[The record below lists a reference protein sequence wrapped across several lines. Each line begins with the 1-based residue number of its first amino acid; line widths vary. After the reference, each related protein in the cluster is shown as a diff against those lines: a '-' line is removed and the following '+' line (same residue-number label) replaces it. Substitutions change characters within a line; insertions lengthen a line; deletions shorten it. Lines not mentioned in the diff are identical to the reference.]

1 MSLESLVTEI
11 RTRGQAELGTIEAA
25 RVAEAGRVAA
35 NRDAEIAALRLE
47 STRGAESEAARERAQ
62 RIAAAKLKA
71 RKLLYE
77 AREARLEE
85 AIQETRKLLQAY
97 ADSDEYP
104 ATLKRM
110 LDVATNRLGKQI
122 RVMGRSV
129 DASRLTKLAG
139 KSVDATPL
147 PILGGLVAET
157 PDGSRRLNL
166 SFDELLRLHEDRV
179 RELLS

>member
-1 MSLESLVTEI
+1 MSLESLVAEI
-11 RTRGQAELGTIEAA
+11 RTRGQAELGTIEVA
-25 RVAEAGRVAA
+25 RAAEAGRIAA
-35 NRDAEIAALRLE
+35 NRDTEIAALQLEATRL
-47 STRGAESEAARERAQ
+47 ADAEAARERAQ

-77 AREARLEE
+77 AREARLEQ
-85 AIQETRKLLQAY
+85 AIQETRTLLRTY

-110 LDVATNRLGKQI
+110 FEVATNRLGKQI
-122 RVMGRSV
+122 RVLGRSS
-129 DASRLTKLAG
+129 DASKLAKVAG

-157 PDGSRRLNL
+157 SDGSRRLNL